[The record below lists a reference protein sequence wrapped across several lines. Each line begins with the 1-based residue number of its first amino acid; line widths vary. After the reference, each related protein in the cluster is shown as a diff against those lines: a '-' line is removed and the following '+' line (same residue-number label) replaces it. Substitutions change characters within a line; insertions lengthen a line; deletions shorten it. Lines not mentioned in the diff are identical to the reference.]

1 MKISKA
7 EMNDFRIRRKKI
19 LKHLG
24 SSSLLILIASSEKE
38 RNNGINYS
46 YRQNSNF
53 HYLTGFNEPLSAVV
67 FFKSEVHFFCRKKN
81 KEYEQW
87 NGKLIGPS
95 MAKIIFEFNYAY
107 DISRLEEKVKIFI
120 RSANKVYLDYSDN
133 DNFKYINNFIVR
145 NLTGG
150 KNRSLECIYDANLL
164 ISQYRQIKSS
174 NEIKIIKK
182 SCEIASLAH
191 IAAMKK
197 CKPGI
202 NEFDLEN
209 EICYTFGNYNARYNS
224 YPPIVASGK
233 NACILHYTSNN
244 HVIKDNSVILI
255 DAGCEYHMYASDITR
270 SFPANGKFTSF
281 QKDIYSLVLSAQNEA
296 LKKMKVGNFISEFHN
311 KAVKVICNGLKDLKI
326 INKSSDEILEKKL
339 YLEYYMHGTGHFLG
353 LDVHDVGMYT
363 INSKPIKLKKGMV
376 ITLEPGLYINQKN
389 LGIRIEDDILIDNNG
404 PIVLTKDAPKSIS
417 KIEEICS

>member
-1 MKISKA
+1 MNISKA
-7 EMNDFRIRRKKI
+7 DMNDFRIRRNKI

-24 SSSLLILIASSEKE
+24 SSSLLILLASSEKE
-38 RNNGINYS
+38 RNNGINYQ

-67 FFKSEVHFFCRKKN
+67 FFKKEVYFFCRKKN

-95 MAKIIFEFNYAY
+95 MAKTVFEFNYAY
-107 DISRLEEKVKIFI
+107 DISNFEEKIKKFI
-120 RSANKVYLDYSDN
+120 KSSNKVYLDFSDH
-133 DNFKYINNFIVR
+133 DNFKYINNFIVN
-145 NLTGG
+145 NLTNG
-150 KNRSLECIYDANLL
+150 KNRNLECIYDANIL

-197 CKPGI
+197 CKPGL

-209 EICYTFGNYNARYNS
+209 EICYTFGNHNARYNS

-244 HVIKDNSVILI
+244 DVIKNNTIILI
-255 DAGCEYHMYASDITR
+255 DAGCEYKMYASDITR

-281 QKDIYSLVLSAQNEA
+281 QKDIYSLVLRAQSEA
-296 LKKMKVGNFISEFHN
+296 LKKMKIGNFISEFHN
-311 KAVKVICNGLKDLKI
+311 TAVKVICDGLRDLKI
-326 INKSSDEILEKKL
+326 IKKSSDEILEKKL
-339 YLEYYMHGTGHFLG
+339 YLKYYMHGTGHFLG

-363 INSKPIKLKKGMV
+363 INNKPIRLKKGMV
-376 ITLEPGLYINQKN
+376 ITLEPGFYMNQKN
-389 LGIRIEDDILIDNNG
+389 IGIRIEDDILIDNDG

>member
-1 MKISKA
+1 
-7 EMNDFRIRRKKI
+7 MNDFRIRRKKI

-95 MAKIIFEFNYAY
+95 MAKTIFEFNYAY
-107 DISRLEEKVKIFI
+107 DISKLEEKVKIFI

-296 LKKMKVGNFISEFHN
+296 LKKMKIGNFISEFHN
-311 KAVKVICNGLKDLKI
+311 TAVKVICNGLKDLKI
-326 INKSSDEILEKKL
+326 INKSADEILEKKL

-353 LDVHDVGMYT
+353 LDVHDVGMYS
-363 INSKPIKLKKGMV
+363 INNKPTRLKKGMV

>member
-1 MKISKA
+1 
-7 EMNDFRIRRKKI
+7 MNDFRIRRKKI

-38 RNNGINYS
+38 RNNGINYP

-53 HYLTGFNEPLSAVV
+53 HYLSGFNEPLSAVV

-95 MAKIIFEFNYAY
+95 KAKTIFEFNYAY
-107 DISRLEEKVKIFI
+107 DISKLEEKVKIFI

-133 DNFKYINNFIVR
+133 DNFKYINNFIVK

-182 SCEIASLAH
+182 SCDIASLAH

-296 LKKMKVGNFISEFHN
+296 LKKMKIGNFISEFHN
-311 KAVKVICNGLKDLKI
+311 TAVKVICNGLKDLKI

-363 INSKPIKLKKGMV
+363 INNKPIKLKKGMV

-389 LGIRIEDDILIDNNG
+389 LGIRIEDDILIDDNG

>member
-95 MAKIIFEFNYAY
+95 MAKNIFEFNYAY

-281 QKDIYSLVLSAQNEA
+281 QKDIYSLVLAAQNEA
-296 LKKMKVGNFISEFHN
+296 LKKMKIGNFISEFHN
-311 KAVKVICNGLKDLKI
+311 TAVKVICNGLKDLKI

-339 YLEYYMHGTGHFLG
+339 YLEYYMHGTEHFLG

-363 INSKPIKLKKGMV
+363 INNKHIKLKKGMV

>member
-38 RNNGINYS
+38 RNNGINYP

-95 MAKIIFEFNYAY
+95 MAKTIFEFNYAY

-224 YPPIVASGK
+224 YPPIVASDK

-244 HVIKDNSVILI
+244 NVIKDNSVILI
-255 DAGCEYHMYASDITR
+255 DAGCEYQMYASDITR

-311 KAVKVICNGLKDLKI
+311 TAVKVICNGLKDLKI

-389 LGIRIEDDILIDNNG
+389 LGIRIEDDILIENNG

>member
-1 MKISKA
+1 
-7 EMNDFRIRRKKI
+7 MNDFRIRRKKI

-95 MAKIIFEFNYAY
+95 MAKTIFEFNYAY
-107 DISRLEEKVKIFI
+107 DISKLEEKVKIFI

-133 DNFKYINNFIVR
+133 DNFKYINNYIVR

-209 EICYTFGNYNARYNS
+209 EICYIFGNYNARYNS

-296 LKKMKVGNFISEFHN
+296 LKKMKIGNLISEFHST
-311 KAVKVICNGLKDLKI
+311 AVKVICNGLKDLKI

-339 YLEYYMHGTGHFLG
+339 YLQYYMHGTGHFLG

-363 INSKPIKLKKGMV
+363 INNKPIKLKKGMV

-389 LGIRIEDDILIDNNG
+389 LGIRIEDDILIDDNG
-404 PIVLTKDAPKSIS
+404 PIVLTEDAPKSIN

>member
-1 MKISKA
+1 VNISKA
-7 EMNDFRIRRKKI
+7 EMNDFKIRRNKI

-24 SSSLLILIASSEKE
+24 SSSLLILLASSEKE
-38 RNNGINYS
+38 RNNRINYP

-53 HYLTGFNEPLSAVV
+53 HYLTGFNEAVSAVI
-67 FFKSEVHFFCRKKN
+67 FFKNEVYFFCRKKN

-95 MAKIIFEFNYAY
+95 MAKTVFEFNHTF
-107 DISRLEEKVKIFI
+107 DISKFEEKIKIFI
-120 RSANKVYLDYSDN
+120 RSSRKVYLDFSDN
-133 DNFKYINNFIVR
+133 DNFKYINNFIVS
-145 NLTGG
+145 NLTNG
-150 KNRSLECIYDANLL
+150 KNRNLECIYDANLL

-182 SCEIASLAH
+182 SCGIASLAH

-197 CKPGI
+197 CKPGL

-209 EICYTFGNYNARYNS
+209 EICYTFGNHNARYNS

-244 HVIKDNSVILI
+244 NVIRNNSIILI
-255 DAGCEYHMYASDITR
+255 DAGCEYQMYASDITR

-281 QKDIYSLVLSAQNEA
+281 QRDIYSLVLRAQSEA
-296 LKKMKVGNFISEFHN
+296 LKKMKIGNFISEFHN
-311 KAVKVICNGLKDLKI
+311 TAVKVICNGLRDLKI
-326 INKSSDEILEKKL
+326 INKSSDEIFEKKL
-339 YLEYYMHGTGHFLG
+339 YLKYYMHGTGHFLG
-353 LDVHDVGMYT
+353 LDVHDVGIYT
-363 INSKPIKLKKGMV
+363 IDDKPIRLKKGMV

-389 LGIRIEDDILIDNNG
+389 LGIRIEDDILIENKG
-404 PIVLTKDAPKSIS
+404 PVVLTKDAPKSIS
-417 KIEEICS
+417 QVEEICS

>member
-24 SSSLLILIASSEKE
+24 SSSLLILIGSSEKE
-38 RNNGINYS
+38 RNNGINYP

-67 FFKSEVHFFCRKKN
+67 FFKSEIHFFCRKKN

-95 MAKIIFEFNYAY
+95 MAKTIFEFNYAY
-107 DISRLEEKVKIFI
+107 DISKLEEKVKIFI

-209 EICYTFGNYNARYNS
+209 EICYTFGNYNARYTS

-296 LKKMKVGNFISEFHN
+296 LKKMKIGNFISEFHN
-311 KAVKVICNGLKDLKI
+311 TAVKVICNGLKDLKI

>member
-1 MKISKA
+1 
-7 EMNDFRIRRKKI
+7 MNDFRIRRKKI

-95 MAKIIFEFNYAY
+95 MAKTIFEFNYAH
-107 DISRLEEKVKIFI
+107 DISKLEDKVKIFI

-244 HVIKDNSVILI
+244 NVIKDNSVILI

-311 KAVKVICNGLKDLKI
+311 TAVKVICNGLKDLKI
-326 INKSSDEILEKKL
+326 INKPSDEILEKKL

-353 LDVHDVGMYT
+353 LDVHDVGMYA
-363 INSKPIKLKKGMV
+363 INNKHIKLKKGMV

-404 PIVLTKDAPKSIS
+404 PIVLTKDAPKSIN

>member
-1 MKISKA
+1 
-7 EMNDFRIRRKKI
+7 MNDFRIRRKKI

-95 MAKIIFEFNYAY
+95 MAKTIFKFNYAY
-107 DISRLEEKVKIFI
+107 DISKLEDKVKIFI

-133 DNFKYINNFIVR
+133 DNFKYINNFIVK

-174 NEIKIIKK
+174 NEIKFIKK

-209 EICYTFGNYNARYNS
+209 EICYIFGNYNARYNS

-255 DAGCEYHMYASDITR
+255 DAGCEYNMYASDITR

-296 LKKMKVGNFISEFHN
+296 LKKMKIGNFISEFHN
-311 KAVKVICNGLKDLKI
+311 TAVKVICNGLKELKI
-326 INKSSDEILEKKL
+326 INKSADEILEKKL

-363 INSKPIKLKKGMV
+363 INNKPIRLKKGMV

-404 PIVLTKDAPKSIS
+404 PIVLTKHAPKSVS